1 MSKSNRRYLQRAV
14 GHPLAHRIPHIL
26 ADTRLSEEAKLVA
39 LALLSMADR
48 RGRVQ
53 ASDQEIAR
61 RVAALQEE
69 LARIEGDS

>member
-1 MSKSNRRYLQRAV
+1 M
-14 GHPLAHRIPHIL
+14 
-26 ADTRLSEEAKLVA
+26 ADARLSADAKLVA

-53 ASDQEIAR
+53 ASEQEIAR

-69 LARIEGDS
+69 LDWGDS